1 MSLERVRN
9 YARSL
14 GLTRRQIPRRITDLG
29 YRLNPKTYR
38 KGTPQ
43 WLCVTEIK
51 YGGLRTNVP
60 RHKVSPL
67 DPRSREEIETGG
79 MIGGDRMSAGQ
90 DGFGH
95 GYAESYAEFL
105 KPYLDRK
112 HLTVV
117 EAGILDGIGLA
128 IWSTLFPD
136 ADIIG
141 LDIDL
146 SHFEANRDNL
156 IRLGAFRHK
165 APEVFE
171 FDQFVDNKDYLGKIL
186 DGRKID
192 IMIDDGY
199 HEYET
204 NLKTLR
210 SAEPYL
216 AERFVYFIEDNDQVF
231 EPLQREFPLHR
242 FISRGEL
249 TICRP

>member
-9 YARSL
+9 YARSI
-14 GLTRRQIPRRITDLG
+14 GLSHSHKPRPIPGLG
-29 YRLNPKTYR
+29 YRLKPKTYR

-156 IRLGAFRHK
+156 I
-165 APEVFE
+165 P
-171 FDQFVDNKDYLGKIL
+171 
-186 DGRKID
+186 
-192 IMIDDGY
+192 
-199 HEYET
+199 
-204 NLKTLR
+204 LR
-210 SAEPYL
+210 GIRVTSPA
-216 AERFVYFIEDNDQVF
+216 V
-231 EPLQREFPLHR
+231 
-242 FISRGEL
+242 
-249 TICRP
+249 